1 MTLTFLSRVILGD
14 METQDNELLIG
25 NFYYSSSESS
35 MNLFN

>member
-1 MTLTFLSRVILGD
+1 

-35 MNLFN
+35 MNLFNLAWP